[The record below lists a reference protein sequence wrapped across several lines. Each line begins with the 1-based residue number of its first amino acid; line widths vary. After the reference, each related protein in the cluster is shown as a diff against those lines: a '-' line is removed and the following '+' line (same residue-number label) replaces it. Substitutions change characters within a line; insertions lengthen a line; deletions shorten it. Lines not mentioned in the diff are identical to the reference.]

1 MKKTIAGLA
10 LGLILTA
17 GNAFAGDGI
26 IIGSLV
32 DDGGTRTQ
40 SACTSQNG
48 TRDILLES
56 NGHHHH
62 RFHRH
67 NHHGSR
73 RSHRLGP
80 FGSVE
85 LQCPWRSSRL
95 GLKIGL

>member
-56 NGHHHH
+56 ATGIIITD
-62 RFHRH
+62 FT
-67 NHHGSR
+67 GIIITDLVGIIITD
-73 RSHRLGP
+73 RSAPSNCSARDG
-80 FGSVE
+80 
-85 LQCPWRSSRL
+85 
-95 GLKIGL
+95 IIITD